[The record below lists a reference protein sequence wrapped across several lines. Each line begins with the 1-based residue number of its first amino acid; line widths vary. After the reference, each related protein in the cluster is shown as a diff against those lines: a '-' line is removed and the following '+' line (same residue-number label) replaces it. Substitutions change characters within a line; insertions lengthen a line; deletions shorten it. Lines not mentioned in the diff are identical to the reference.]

1 MAARTAWTD
10 DRIDDLVTGLRAD
23 MNGFRADMRADMNGF
38 RADMRADMNSLRDD
52 IRALNGRL
60 VTILLALSVALIGA
74 VGGLVANS
82 L

>member
-10 DRIDDLVTGLRAD
+10 DRVDDLVGNLTREMNGLRTD
-23 MNGFRADMRADMNGF
+23 MSDF

-60 VTILLALSVALIGA
+60 VTVLLAMSVALIGT
-74 VGGLVANS
+74 VGGLVATS

>member
-10 DRIDDLVTGLRAD
+10 DRIDDLVGNLTRE
-23 MNGFRADMRADMNGF
+23 MNGIRTDMSDF

-60 VTILLALSVALIGA
+60 VTVLLTVSVALIGA
-74 VGGLVANS
+74 VGGLVATS

>member
-23 MNGFRADMRADMNGF
+23 MNGLRADMNGF

-74 VGGLVANS
+74 VGGLVATS